1 MTNQDHFHAKKEL
14 TVGDKRHSYYS
25 LKALQQQGHAI
36 ERLPFSIRVLLE
48 NAVRNY
54 DGYVTTLEHI
64 NTILGWSPKPEDK
77 EIPFMP
83 ARVLMQDF
91 TGVPAIVDIASLRDE
106 MARKGKD
113 ITRINPLIPVDLVID
128 HSVLVDYYGTNDAY
142 RLNVEKEYER
152 NSERYRFLKWA
163 QGAVDNFSVVPPG
176 MGICHQVNL
185 EYFSTCVVQRDGL
198 IFPDSCIGTDSHTPM
213 VNGLGIVAY
222 GVGGIE
228 AEAAMLGQPQFFSLP
243 EVIGLKLTGKLPVG
257 ATATDLVLT
266 ITELLRRTKVVGKFV
281 EVFGDGLNTLSV
293 PDRATIG
300 NMSPEFGCT
309 VTYFPID
316 EKTLD
321 YLEKTNRPAEV
332 IELTRKYTQE
342 NLLWR
347 ENEDAITYSQV
358 VTLDLSTVEPT
369 ISGPSRPQ
377 DKILLRQTKQTVTE
391 YIEKTYSRRYVT
403 FSDRPL
409 NRWSGE
415 GGNVNPSQVKTITP
429 GNHPDIRTVEVTFDN
444 QAFHLSDGAI
454 VIAAITSCT
463 NTSNPD
469 VMIGAG
475 LLAEKAL
482 AKGLR
487 VKPWVKTS
495 LAPGSKVVTDYLRE
509 AGLLVK
515 LEQMKFNVVGY
526 GCTSCIG
533 NSGPLPDSI
542 AAAMQEHDLILGA
555 ALSSN
560 RNFEAR
566 IHPQVKMNFLMSPL
580 LVVAYAI
587 AGRIDIDMTQE
598 PLAYNDRNEPV
609 YLKDIWPSDEEIH
622 STVSRVVKKDS
633 YKRNYAEIFDGN
645 EQWQEL
651 SAPQTKAYKWDPA
664 STYVKEAPFFVNLP
678 EAVEPIKAIANGQAL
693 LVLGDSITT
702 DHISPA
708 GSFNE
713 TSPAG
718 QYLVSRGIPK
728 DQFNSYGSRRGND
741 EVMIRGTF
749 ANVRIKNQL
758 ATKEGGFTQHIPSKA
773 EMTVYDAAMKY
784 KETNTPLLVLAGK
797 EYGSGSSRDWAAKG
811 TFLLGI
817 RAVIAESYERIHR
830 SNLVGMGVLPL
841 QFLEGE
847 SYTQL
852 GLTGRETFDIPELTD
867 AIKPGQQL
875 TITATTEDGS
885 SKQFNVR
892 CRLDSKIEKDY
903 YRNKGILQYML
914 RQFLATN

>member
-1 MTNQDHFHAKKEL
+1 MTNQDHFHTKKEL
-14 TVGDKRHSYYS
+14 TVGDKRYTYYS
-25 LKALQQQGHAI
+25 LKDLQQQGHAI

-54 DGYVTTLEHI
+54 DGYVTTQEHI
-64 NTILGWSPKPEDK
+64 ETLLRWAPKPEDK

-106 MARKGKD
+106 MARKGKN
-113 ITRINPLIPVDLVID
+113 ITRINPLIPVDLVVD

-163 QGAVDNFSVVPPG
+163 QGALDNFSVVPPG

-185 EYFSTCVVQRDGL
+185 EYFSTCVVERDGV
-198 IFPDSCIGTDSHTPM
+198 IFPDSVIGTDSHTPM

-243 EVIGLKLTGKLPVG
+243 EVIGLRLTGKLPVG

-266 ITELLRRTKVVGKFV
+266 ITELLRKTKVVGKFV

-321 YLEKTNRPAEV
+321 YLEKTNRPAGL

-358 VTLDLSTVEPT
+358 VTLDLATIEPT

-377 DKILLRQTKQTVTE
+377 DKILLRHVKQTTTD
-391 YIEKTYSRRYVT
+391 ILEKTYSRRYLAVA
-403 FSDRPL
+403 DRPL

-415 GGNVNPSQVKTITP
+415 GGNVDPSQVKHEP
-429 GNHPDIRTVEVTFDN
+429 APHADIRTVEVTYDGET
-444 QAFHLSDGAI
+444 FHLSDGAI

-487 VKPWVKTS
+487 VRPWVKTS

-509 AGLLVK
+509 AGLLAK

-533 NSGPLPDSI
+533 NSGPLPDPI

-587 AGRIDIDMTQE
+587 AGRIDIDMTNE

-609 YLKDIWPSDEEIH
+609 YLKDIWPSDDEIH
-622 STVSRVVKKDS
+622 STVSRVVKKEYYQRS
-633 YKRNYAEIFDGN
+633 YAEIFDGN
-645 EQWQEL
+645 EQWQNL
-651 SAPQTKAYKWDPA
+651 SAPQTKAYKWDAA
-664 STYVKEAPFFVNLP
+664 STYVKEAPFFVDLP
-678 EAVEPIKAIANGQAL
+678 EAVESIKPIVKGQAL

-713 TSPAG
+713 KSPAG
-718 QYLVSRGIPK
+718 QYLISRGIAK

-758 ATKEGGFTQHIPSKA
+758 ATKEGGFTQHIPSKQ

-867 AIKPGQQL
+867 TIKPAQQL
-875 TITATTEDGS
+875 TITATAEDGS
-885 SKQFNVR
+885 SKQFNVK
-892 CRLDSKIEKDY
+892 CRLDSKIEIDY

-914 RQFLATN
+914 RQFLTKN